1 MALNMANG
9 QRNLRNQSDLK
20 VSNIEQFHLMVA
32 PQASSEKG
40 KIKLNTHVMIPSYA
54 LQFVK
59 EDGGFESSF
68 EARISLLDQE
78 GQQIEHKS
86 ISQTLKAA
94 DYLETVGK
102 SNWYFVEHDFHVYPV
117 NIQL

>member
-1 MALNMANG
+1 
-9 QRNLRNQSDLK
+9 
-20 VSNIEQFHLMVA
+20 
-32 PQASSEKG
+32 
-40 KIKLNTHVMIPSYA
+40 MIPSYA

-94 DYLETVGK
+94 TEDGYM
-102 SNWYFVEHDFHVYPV
+102 
-117 NIQL
+117 